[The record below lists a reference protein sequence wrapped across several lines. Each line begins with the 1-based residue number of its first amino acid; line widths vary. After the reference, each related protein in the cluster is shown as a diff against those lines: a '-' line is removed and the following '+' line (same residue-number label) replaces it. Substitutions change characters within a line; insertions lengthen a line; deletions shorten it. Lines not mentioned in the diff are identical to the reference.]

1 MTLNRKEHITIIP
14 HWKVIPN
21 LPIHMS
27 IKFTDIVLIE
37 DDPVDTFIAQQLLKK
52 SCDNVKAYKN
62 GRLAID
68 SLLEMENMPELILL
82 DINMPDMNGFEF
94 LEEFEKLP
102 IEMKSCTT
110 IYMLSSSDD
119 KRDVDKALKYESVKK
134 FITKPLN
141 LDSILRQ

>member
-1 MTLNRKEHITIIP
+1 
-14 HWKVIPN
+14 
-21 LPIHMS
+21 MS

-37 DDPVDTFIAQQLLKK
+37 DDPVDTFIAQQLLRS

-68 SLLEMENMPELILL
+68 SLTEMEKMPELILL

-102 IEMKSCTT
+102 IEMKSCTK
-110 IYMLSSSDD
+110 IFMLTSSDD
-119 KRDVDKALKYESVKK
+119 KRDMDKALEYESVKK

-141 LDSILRQ
+141 LNSLFKD